1 MVIAGDERVLLQQ
14 LIDQQPIEILGR
26 YVAMRFGNALPYLF
40 KVLAAAQPLSIQ
52 AHPSKRQAVA
62 GYLKENREGKALD
75 APDRNYRDDNHKP
88 EIICALT
95 PFWGLNGFRPPA
107 EAADLLAPVCPPDLK
122 DAI

>member
-1 MVIAGDERVLLQQ
+1 
-14 LIDQQPIEILGR
+14 
-26 YVAMRFGNALPYLF
+26 
-40 KVLAAAQPLSIQ
+40 
-52 AHPSKRQAVA
+52 
-62 GYLKENREGKALD
+62 LKENREGKALD

-95 PFWGLNGFRPPA
+95 PFWGLNGFRSPA